1 MSWSIKLAESLI
13 RKIKKL
19 SCVLESILIRCDYY
33 LHRDDCL
40 QHRLHLLFA
49 HDDHFP
55 LLYFWCIAMAA
66 SKKKKCRVVTATQT
80 TSPQPWP
87 AGQCS
92 KTKIHFFLLCSISVL
107 VVFHNFTVVP
117 LGIKVE
123 CVCQT
128 DAHKHTCTKSWQ
140 SLWHHHSCLLSP
152 NKLQNTIWTS
162 AWLGFSTSYTGGKT
176 FTFRLCILSMPL
188 MPRETINLSIKLASA
203 PLVLTRNAASATE
216 SSLYWIHFSFLR
228 KPRTNADDCWLWQLL
243 MGAAV
248 IHNVRMAVIEI
259 FC

>member
-1 MSWSIKLAESLI
+1 MW
-13 RKIKKL
+13 
-19 SCVLESILIRCDYY
+19 
-33 LHRDDCL
+33 
-40 QHRLHLLFA
+40 LLFTSWRLSA
-49 HDDHFP
+49 TP
-55 LLYFWCIAMAA
+55 SA
-66 SKKKKCRVVTATQT
+66 SPFCSRRSFSTTLFLMHRHGSQQKKKCRVVTATQT

-162 AWLGFSTSYTGGKT
+162 AWLGFSTSYTGVEKRSLFDYVFCQCHWCRGK
-176 FTFRLCILSMPL
+176 
-188 MPRETINLSIKLASA
+188 
-203 PLVLTRNAASATE
+203 
-216 SSLYWIHFSFLR
+216 
-228 KPRTNADDCWLWQLL
+228 QLIW
-243 MGAAV
+243 V
-248 IHNVRMAVIEI
+248 
-259 FC
+259 